1 MSTIKTRGMVLKV
14 QDYKEND
21 KLLWILTEEYG
32 KVTVIAK
39 GARKSKNKNF
49 SNTLPFCF
57 GEYVLFKGRT
67 MFSLNEGRIIDSFQD
82 ILNNYDTLIYG
93 SYFNELVDIAIEEEP
108 CNEIFVDLIKA
119 FFLMR
124 NGAVD
129 LDILARAF
137 EIKLLKATGY
147 GISLEHCAVCGNKIN
162 NSDYISFQFYGGVC
176 GNCDKRYGTHVSI
189 AAYNGIKFLSKVDLE
204 KAGRLALDERTKQEI
219 CKILTTFIE
228 LNYRRKPKSLSLLTG
243 FQMATTNGIM

>member
-21 KLLWILTEEYG
+21 KLLWILTEDYG
-32 KVTVIAK
+32 KVSVIAK

-93 SYFNELVDIAIEEEP
+93 SYFNELIDIAIEEEP
-108 CNEIFVDLIKA
+108 CNEIFVDLVKA

-124 NGAVD
+124 NAAVD
-129 LDILARAF
+129 LDTLARAF

-147 GISLEHCAVCGNKIN
+147 GISLEHCAVCGKKIN
-162 NSDYISFQFYGGVC
+162 SSDYISFQFYGGVC
-176 GNCDKRYGTHVSI
+176 ENCDKQYGTNVSLS
-189 AAYNGIKFLSKVDLE
+189 AYNGIKFLSKVDLE
-204 KAGRLALDERTKQEI
+204 KVGRLTLDEKTKLEI
-219 CKILTTFIE
+219 NKILTTFIE
-228 LNYRRKPKSLSLLTG
+228 LNYRRKPKSLSLLSG
-243 FQMATTNGIM
+243 FQNTINNGIM

>member
-1 MSTIKTRGMVLKV
+1 MSIIKTRGIVLKT

-32 KVTVIAK
+32 KISAIAK

-57 GEYVLFKGRT
+57 GEYVLFKGRALYT
-67 MFSLNEGRIIDSFQD
+67 LNEGRIIDSFQD
-82 ILNNYDTLIYG
+82 VLNNYDTLIYG
-93 SYFNELVDIAIEEEP
+93 SYFNELVDIALEEEN
-108 CNEIFVDLIKA
+108 CSSIFKEIIKA

-147 GISLEHCAVCGNKIN
+147 GISLENCAVCGEKIKN
-162 NSDYISFQFYGGVC
+162 CDYISFQFYGGVC
-176 GNCDKRYGTHVSI
+176 ENCEKQYGTFISGP
-189 AAYNGIKFLSKVDLE
+189 AYNGIKFLSRVDLE
-204 KAGRLALDERTKQEI
+204 KIGRLNLDEKTKLEI
-219 CKILTTFIE
+219 NKVLTTFIE
-228 LNYRRKPKSLSLLTG
+228 LNYRRKPKSLSLLNG
-243 FQMATTNGIM
+243 FQNI

>member
-32 KVTVIAK
+32 KVSVIAK

-124 NGAVD
+124 NAAVD
-129 LDILARAF
+129 LDTLARAF

-147 GISLEHCAVCGNKIN
+147 GISLEHCAVCGKKMNS
-162 NSDYISFQFYGGVC
+162 SDYISFQFYGGVC
-176 GNCDKRYGTHVSI
+176 ESCDKQYGTHVSLS
-189 AAYNGIKFLSKVDLE
+189 AYNGIKFLSKVDLE
-204 KAGRLALDERTKQEI
+204 KVGRLTLDERTKLEI
-219 CKILTTFIE
+219 NKILTTFIE
-228 LNYRRKPKSLSLLTG
+228 LNYRRKPKSLSLLSG
-243 FQMATTNGIM
+243 FQNPINNGIM

>member
-1 MSTIKTRGMVLKV
+1 MVLKV

-21 KLLWILTEEYG
+21 KLLWILTEEHG
-32 KVTVIAK
+32 KISVIAK

-57 GEYVLFKGRT
+57 GEYVLFKGRA
-67 MFSLNEGRIIDSFQD
+67 MYSLNEGRIIDSFQD
-82 ILNNYDTLIYG
+82 VLNNYDTLIYG

-108 CNEIFVDLIKA
+108 CNEIFIYLIKA

-124 NGAVD
+124 NGAVN
-129 LDILARAF
+129 LETLARAF

-147 GISLEHCAVCGNKIN
+147 GISLENCGVCGNKIN

-176 GNCDKRYGTHVSI
+176 SNCEKRYGTHVSV
-189 AAYNGIKFLSKVDLE
+189 AAYNGIKFLSRVDLE
-204 KAGRLALDERTKQEI
+204 KVGRLSLDEKTKQEI
-219 CKILTTFIE
+219 YKVLTTFIE
-228 LNYRRKPKSLSLLTG
+228 LNYRRKPKSLSLLSG
-243 FQMATTNGIM
+243 FESATNNGII

>member
-1 MSTIKTRGMVLKV
+1 MVLKA
-14 QDYKEND
+14 QEYKEND

-32 KVTVIAK
+32 KVSVIAK

-93 SYFNELVDIAIEEEP
+93 SYFNELVDIALEEEP
-108 CNEIFVDLIKA
+108 CNEIFVNLIKA

-124 NGAVD
+124 NGAVN
-129 LDILARAF
+129 LEVLARAF
-137 EIKLLKATGY
+137 EIKVLKATGY
-147 GISLEHCAVCGNKIN
+147 GISLEHCGVCGNKI
-162 NSDYISFQFYGGVC
+162 STADYISFQFYGGVC
-176 GNCDKRYGTHVSI
+176 GNCEKQYGTYVTG

-204 KAGRLALDERTKQEI
+204 KVGRLALDERTKQEI
-219 CKILTTFIE
+219 NKILTTFIE
-228 LNYRRKPKSLSLLTG
+228 LNYRRKPKSLSLLNG
-243 FQMATTNGIM
+243 FQNTVNNGTM

>member
-21 KLLWILTEEYG
+21 KLLWILTEDYG
-32 KVTVIAK
+32 KVSVIAK

-67 MFSLNEGRIIDSFQD
+67 MYSLNEGKIIDSFQD

-108 CNEIFVDLIKA
+108 CNEIFIHLIKA

-124 NGAVD
+124 NDAVD

-137 EIKLLKATGY
+137 EIKLLKVTGY
-147 GISLEHCAVCGNKIN
+147 GVSLENCAVCGNRM
-162 NSDYISFQFYGGVC
+162 NSSDFISFQFYGGVC
-176 GNCDKRYGTHVSI
+176 GSCEKQYGTHVSG

-204 KAGRLALDERTKQEI
+204 KVGRLALDERTKVEI
-219 CKILTTFIE
+219 RKILTTFIE
-228 LNYRRKPKSLSLLTG
+228 LNYRRKPKSLLLLDG
-243 FQMATTNGIM
+243 FQNTNNNGII

>member
-21 KLLWILTEEYG
+21 KLLWILTEHYG
-32 KVTVIAK
+32 KVSVIAK
-39 GARKSKNKNF
+39 GARKNKNKNF

-93 SYFNELVDIAIEEEP
+93 SYFNELIDIAVEEEP
-108 CNEIFVDLIKA
+108 CSEIFINLIKA

-129 LDILARAF
+129 LNILARAF

-147 GISLEHCAVCGNKIN
+147 GVSLENCAVCGNKIN
-162 NSDYISFQFYGGVC
+162 SSNYISFQFYGGIC
-176 GNCDKRYGTHVSI
+176 SNCEKQYGTNVSVG
-189 AAYNGIKFLSKVDLE
+189 AYNGIKFLSKVDLE
-204 KAGRLALDERTKQEI
+204 KVGRLTLDEKTKIEI
-219 CKILTTFIE
+219 SDILTTFIE
-228 LNYRRKPKSLSLLTG
+228 LNYRRKPKSLLLLNS
-243 FQMATTNGIM
+243 FQKA

>member
-1 MSTIKTRGMVLKV
+1 MSTIKTRGMVLKA

-21 KLLWILTEEYG
+21 KLLWILTENYG
-32 KVTVIAK
+32 KISVIAK

-108 CNEIFVDLIKA
+108 CNEIFVNLVKA

-124 NGAVD
+124 NRAVNI
-129 LDILARAF
+129 DILARAF
-137 EIKLLKATGY
+137 EIKLLKASGY
-147 GISLEHCAVCGNKIN
+147 GISLENCAVCGKKL
-162 NSDYISFQFYGGVC
+162 SSTDYISFQFYGGVC
-176 GNCDKRYGTHVSI
+176 GGCEKQYGTHVS
-189 AAYNGIKFLSKVDLE
+189 ASAYNGIKFLNKVDLE
-204 KAGRLALDERTKQEI
+204 KVGRLALDERTKEEI
-219 CKILTTFIE
+219 GKILTTFIE
-228 LNYRRKPKSLSLLTG
+228 LNYRRKPKSLLLLSG
-243 FQMATTNGIM
+243 FQST

>member
-32 KVTVIAK
+32 KVSVIAK

-124 NGAVD
+124 NAAVD
-129 LDILARAF
+129 LDTLARTF

-147 GISLEHCAVCGNKIN
+147 GISLEHCAVCGKKMNS
-162 NSDYISFQFYGGVC
+162 SDYISFQFYGGVC
-176 GNCDKRYGTHVSI
+176 ESCDKQYGTHVSLS
-189 AAYNGIKFLSKVDLE
+189 AYNGIKFLSKVDLE
-204 KAGRLALDERTKQEI
+204 KVGRLTLDERTKLEI
-219 CKILTTFIE
+219 NKILTTFIE
-228 LNYRRKPKSLSLLTG
+228 LNYRRKPKSLSLLSG
-243 FQMATTNGIM
+243 FKTL

>member
-1 MSTIKTRGMVLKV
+1 MSTIKTRGMVLKA

-21 KLLWILTEEYG
+21 KLLWILTEDYG
-32 KVTVIAK
+32 KVSVIAK

-108 CNEIFVDLIKA
+108 CNEIFVNLIKA

-124 NGAVD
+124 NAAVD
-129 LDILARAF
+129 LDTLARAF

-147 GISLEHCAVCGNKIN
+147 GISLEYCAVCGKKMNS
-162 NSDYISFQFYGGVC
+162 SDYISFQFYGGVC
-176 GNCDKRYGTHVSI
+176 ENCEKQYGTHVSLS
-189 AAYNGIKFLSKVDLE
+189 AYNGIKFLSKVDLE
-204 KAGRLALDERTKQEI
+204 KVGRLALDERTKLEI
-219 CKILTTFIE
+219 NKILTTFIE
-228 LNYRRKPKSLSLLTG
+228 LNYRRKPKSLSLLNG
-243 FQMATTNGIM
+243 FQNTINNGIM